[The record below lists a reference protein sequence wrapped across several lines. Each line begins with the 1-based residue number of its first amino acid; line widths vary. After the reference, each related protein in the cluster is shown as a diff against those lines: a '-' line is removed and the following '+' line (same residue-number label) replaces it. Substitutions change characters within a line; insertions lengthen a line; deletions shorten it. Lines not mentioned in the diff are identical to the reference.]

1 MSIQEELKQA
11 RIEQQ
16 KKDFY
21 KLFNKLDS
29 ICKEETDMDI
39 YDVLKHF
46 DLLTNGAFST
56 VWEIR

>member
-11 RIEQQ
+11 KLDKQ

-21 KLFNKLDS
+21 TLFNKLDS

-39 YDVLKHF
+39 YDVLKTF
-46 DLLTNGAFST
+46 DLLTNGAFSI
-56 VWEIR
+56 VWKIR